1 MNGKTDHST
10 IEQLE
15 SRIVQYVERRTEISS
30 AFLFG
35 SAGSENEHRESDVD
49 IAVLFAMNV
58 QPGGFSLP
66 QMRQELSDLLLRDV
80 DLVNLN
86 TAPVVLRMQ
95 VLRKGQKVFDRN
107 PRQTDRFVIRTMCE
121 YDDLKRSRK
130 PIEKQLLRGRIY
142 GRP

>member
-49 IAVLFAMNV
+49 IAVLFAMND
-58 QPGGFSLP
+58 QPGGFSLL

-95 VLRKGQKVFDRN
+95 VLRKGKKVFDRN
-107 PRQTDRFVIRTMCE
+107 PRQTDRFVIRTMSE